1 MRLQVLWTA
10 LICAHAGPALC
21 ETALPVEIVKA
32 TAAVREQ
39 DIVLAGVLQ
48 PEQSFQASFPD
59 GGRVLSVAVRQGDL
73 VAKDSVLAQ
82 IDPTQAAAE
91 QRAAQAELDGA
102 EAALLQ
108 AKLANDRTQGLL
120 DRGTGTRAEVDAA
133 VEALIS
139 ARSTRDK
146 AAAQLAKA
154 QSRLNDTTL
163 RASTAGTVIRRS
175 AEPGSVVGPG
185 QEVIAI
191 AAAGGLDAVFNVADG
206 FNLEAFLGDP
216 VSVTFIDSPA
226 LTLDATVTEVS
237 PLVDPSTGTVQ
248 VKARIT
254 GAKPPSVP
262 FGAAVVGH
270 VAIPDPGAIAL
281 PWTALTTSA
290 TGPAVWTVDPA
301 TMTVALTPIEI
312 DSYTSDTVRIKAG
325 VSADMLVVGRG
336 SQLLFPGRQVVAA
349 TEVK

>member
-1 MRLQVLWTA
+1 MRLQLYLA
-10 LICAHAGPALC
+10 LFGTVAGSALS

-32 TAAVREQ
+32 ATSTQQQEV
-39 DIVLAGVLQ
+39 VLAGLLQ
-48 PEQSFQASFPD
+48 AEQSFQASFPD
-59 GGRVLSVAVRQGDL
+59 GGRILTVTVRQGDQ
-73 VAKDSVLAQ
+73 VAKDTVLAQ

-108 AKLANDRTQGLL
+108 ATLANDRTQGLL
-120 DRGTGTRAEVDAA
+120 DRGTGTRAEVDAT

-139 ARSTRDK
+139 ARSARDR

-154 QSRLNDTTL
+154 QSRLDDTTL
-163 RASTAGTVIRRS
+163 RASSAGTIIRRS

-206 FNLEAFLGDP
+206 FDLEAHLGNP
-216 VSVTFIDSPA
+216 VSVTLIDNPA
-226 LTLDATVTEVS
+226 LTLNATLTEVS

-254 GAKPPSVP
+254 GAKPTGVP
-262 FGAAVVGH
+262 FGAPIVGH
-270 VAIPDPGAIAL
+270 IEIPDPGAIAL
-281 PWTALTTSA
+281 PWTSLTSTA
-290 TGPAVWTVDPA
+290 AGPAVWTVDPA
-301 TMTVALTPIEI
+301 TMIVMLTSVDVE
-312 DSYTSDTVRIKAG
+312 SYTSDTVRIKSG
-325 VSADMLVVGRG
+325 VSADTLVVARG
-336 SQLLFPGRQVVAA
+336 SQLLFPGRTVVAA
-349 TEVK
+349 QEIK

>member
-1 MRLQVLWTA
+1 MRLQLYLA
-10 LICAHAGPALC
+10 LFAGFAGPALS

-32 TAAVREQ
+32 AKADQQQEV
-39 DIVLAGVLQ
+39 VLAGLLQ
-48 PEQSFQASFPD
+48 AEQSFQASFPD
-59 GGRVLSVAVRQGDL
+59 GGRILNVTVRQGDQ
-73 VAKDSVLAQ
+73 VEKGAILAQ

-108 AKLANDRTQGLL
+108 ATLANDRTQGLL
-120 DRGTGTRAEVDAA
+120 DRGTGTRAEVDAT

-139 ARSTRDK
+139 ARSARDR

-163 RASTAGTVIRRS
+163 RASSAGTVIRRS

-206 FNLEAFLGDP
+206 FDLEAFLGDA
-216 VSVTFIDSPA
+216 VSVTLIDAPD
-226 LTLDATVTEVS
+226 LTLNATLTEVS
-237 PLVDPSTGTVQ
+237 PLVDPITGTVQ

-254 GAKPPSVP
+254 GAKPANVP
-262 FGAAVVGH
+262 FGAPIVGRI
-270 VAIPDPGAIAL
+270 AFPAPGAVTL
-281 PWTALTTSA
+281 PWTALTA
-290 TGPAVWTVDPA
+290 TAAGPAVWTVDPA
-301 TMTVALTPIEI
+301 SMTVTLTPVEV
-312 DSYTSDTVRIKAG
+312 DSYASYTVRLRAG
-325 VSADMLVVGRG
+325 VSADTLVVAAG
-336 SQLLFPGRQVVAA
+336 SQLLFPGRSVVAA
-349 TEVK
+349 QEIK